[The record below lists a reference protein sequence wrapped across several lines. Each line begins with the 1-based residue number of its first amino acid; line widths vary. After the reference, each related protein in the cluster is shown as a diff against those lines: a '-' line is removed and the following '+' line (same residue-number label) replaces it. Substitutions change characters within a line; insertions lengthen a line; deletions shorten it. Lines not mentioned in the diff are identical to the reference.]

1 MTSAVAT
8 KKIYILDRYTNKNLW
23 MQVPW
28 EESFELGEKLIF
40 EQIWWDGK
48 KSLSIGT
55 YIWEKY
61 NDIERNCTYIGRL
74 TADELQE
81 FEEMQ
86 KKAKAHFPMFK
97 KMFKSA
103 FPTAIPVTARYHMFV
118 NQRYFYFYSEQRF
131 NFVEFIKEFRQA
143 LGGQFFL
150 FQVGAR
156 DMVKMSPGTDHI
168 IWCNGH
174 NLCCK
179 SNRPL
184 PSIDVEDLLVQ
195 HLDGRDIERLKG
207 RCGKLKCSLIY
218 EVETYISESKKFPD
232 KWATIDIK
240 DCEKCG
246 MVTNY
251 NIMTGKIDVQLDD
264 GIRVQIDLEEVK
276 KIHENRKKKLPN
288 DYEREMVAAAKDAV
302 G

>member
-1 MTSAVAT
+1 MTTNSQT

-23 MQVPW
+23 MEAPSD
-28 EESFELGEKLIF
+28 ENFELWEKLIF
-40 EQIWWDGK
+40 EQLWWDGK
-48 KSLSIGT
+48 KSMSIGT

-61 NDIERNCTYIGRL
+61 NDIERDCTYVGRL

-81 FEEMQ
+81 FEDMQ

-97 KMFKSA
+97 KMFKTA

-118 NQRYFYFYSEQRF
+118 NQWYFYFYAEQRF

-143 LGGQFFL
+143 LWGQFFL

-168 IWCNGH
+168 IGCNWL

-195 HLDGRDIERLKG
+195 HLDGRDIERLKW
-207 RCGKLKCSLIY
+207 RCGKLKCSLVY
-218 EVETYISESKKFPD
+218 EVETYVTESKKFPE
-232 KWATIDIK
+232 KGSTIDIH

-264 GIRVQIDLEEVK
+264 GIRVQIDLAEIK
-276 KIHENRKKKLPN
+276 KIHENRKKKVPN
-288 DYEREMVAAAKDAV
+288 DHEREMVAAAKDAV

>member
-1 MTSAVAT
+1 M
-8 KKIYILDRYTNKNLW
+8 K
-23 MQVPW
+23 VPW
-28 EESFELGEKLIF
+28 EENFELGEKLIF
-40 EQIWWDGK
+40 EQIWGNGK
-48 KSLSIGT
+48 KSMSIGT

-61 NDIERNCTYIGRL
+61 NDIERDCTYIGRL

-218 EVETYISESKKFPD
+218 EVETYISESKKFPE
-232 KWATIDIK
+232 KWSTIDIK

-288 DYEREMVAAAKDAV
+288 DHEREMVAAAKDAV
-302 G
+302 W